1 MHPSPRERL
10 IEAGTR
16 LLDSEGPEA
25 LQARKV
31 AAEIGASTMAV
42 YTHFGGMN
50 GLLEAIVSAAFQ
62 RFGAALASAPKTDDP
77 MTDFFSMGYA
87 YREFALASP
96 QRYRLMFGLAAP
108 QKLHVPEM
116 PVATAAFDQLVAAV
130 ERIVATGRIRRDDTV
145 ELAGRI
151 WSMIHGVVLLELVGT
166 FEQDGRALRRILGP
180 MTVDMFVG
188 MGDSRP
194 AAEQSL
200 RRSTE
205 LIKQSLAG
213 TDPAQAGDHLRSN
226 KPIR

>member
-1 MHPSPRERL
+1 MARVSSNPRDRL

-50 GLLEAIVSAAFQ
+50 GLLEAIVSAAFE
-62 RFGAALASAPKTDDP
+62 RFGAALASAPRTDDP
-77 MTDFFSMGYA
+77 MADFFSMGYA

-108 QKLHVPEM
+108 QKFHVPET
-116 PVATAAFDQLVAAV
+116 PVATATFDQLVAAV
-130 ERIVATGRIRRDDTV
+130 ERIIATGRIREDDTV

-166 FEQDGRALRRILGP
+166 FEQDGRALTHILGP
-180 MTVDMFVG
+180 MTIDMFVG
-188 MGDSRP
+188 MGDSREN
-194 AAEQSL
+194 AELSL
-200 RRSTE
+200 RR
-205 LIKQSLAG
+205 A
-213 TDPAQAGDHLRSN
+213 TDAVRV
-226 KPIR
+226 